1 MMNGVKQTKDGN
13 WWSELVVNCVMSPL
27 CWDDCNTDFTF
38 SIINLSYFVYFVLR
52 SRGKK
57 SYWTIN
63 NKLGSLTYCRTGIN
77 HVAYCIVVCEW
88 NLLRFQNCFHLI
100 EYKFLPMQNRFSSK
114 EIYSQLCNKHLLYVF
129 RSRPFIKIL
138 KNPIQQFKSC

>member
-1 MMNGVKQTKDGN
+1 MRFAFLILNYVLAWFWNGFWARDKKQLLYSWKVSRQKMMNGVKQTKDGN

-38 SIINLSYFVYFVLR
+38 SIINLSYFVYFVLT

-100 EYKFLPMQNRFSSK
+100 EYKFLPM
-114 EIYSQLCNKHLLYVF
+114 
-129 RSRPFIKIL
+129 
-138 KNPIQQFKSC
+138 

>member
-1 MMNGVKQTKDGN
+1 MYWPGFEMGFEQDFKKQLLYSWKVSRQKMMNGVKQTQDGN
-13 WWSELVVNCVMSPL
+13 WRSELVVNCVMSPL

-38 SIINLSYFVYFVLR
+38 SIINLSYFVYFVLT

-100 EYKFLPMQNRFSSK
+100 EYKFLPM
-114 EIYSQLCNKHLLYVF
+114 
-129 RSRPFIKIL
+129 
-138 KNPIQQFKSC
+138 

>member
-1 MMNGVKQTKDGN
+1 MRFAFLILNYVLAWFWNGFWARVKKQLLYSWKVSRQKMMNGVKQTQDGN

-38 SIINLSYFVYFVLR
+38 SIINLSYFVYFVLT

-100 EYKFLPMQNRFSSK
+100 EYKFLPM
-114 EIYSQLCNKHLLYVF
+114 
-129 RSRPFIKIL
+129 
-138 KNPIQQFKSC
+138 